1 MNSRLSMLKVQFSLV
16 PSVSM
21 ISRFLPRNLPGVSA
35 SPQTLCELNSFRLV
49 VIRRFVLYCTLLD
62 NMHNFERAHIP
73 AIHVIPEAHAKGTAL
88 KLEEKKSCVSP
99 SAWIRG
105 F

>member
-1 MNSRLSMLKVQFSLV
+1 
-16 PSVSM
+16 M

-49 VIRRFVLYCTLLD
+49 VIRRFVLYCTYTLLD